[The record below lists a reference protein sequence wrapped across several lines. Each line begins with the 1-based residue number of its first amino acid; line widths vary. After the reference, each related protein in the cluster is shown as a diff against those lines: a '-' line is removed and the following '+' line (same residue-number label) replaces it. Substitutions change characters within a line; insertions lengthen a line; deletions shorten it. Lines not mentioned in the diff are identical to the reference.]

1 MTHTCTK
8 VTVRQR
14 AIRNN
19 RISLYLDY
27 YPAVRNP
34 ETMQMSRREYLGI
47 YIYAHPKNE
56 MEREFN
62 NVMLNKAETIRCIR
76 VQSLINEEFG
86 FLDKTKMKADFL
98 GYFIKMC
105 RNKDQK
111 WQFVYQHFY
120 NFVKGHCTFGDV
132 NVNLCKRFREY
143 LLNAKQLKH
152 NSRPISL
159 NSASGYY
166 STFRGLLKIAY
177 RDKWFRENI
186 NDYLD
191 KIEPKDVKKEY
202 LTLDEVK
209 QLAATPCDIPVLK
222 AASLFACLTGLRISD
237 ILNLQWEDFTIA
249 PDQGYCLRIRTQKT
263 QTETTLPISYEAYE
277 LCGTPDTGKVFKGLQ
292 RSMINYP
299 LKNWLKKAGI
309 TKLDKIA
316 YIINEYLSLG
326 VSPKKISFSSI
337 WYKDIKTRVIR
348 EDILKQKSIYSLA
361 GLFFIRN
368 DIFGGSS
375 DFTQDSDTRLLNQI
389 RNAMG
394 HRAINITDNGAIDDS
409 GFILKISR
417 ADFEKASMSL
427 IHSVKQA
434 IFCLTNMINHI
445 EYDKKLR
452 IKSQDQIIIPQHV
465 ESIRDDD
472 KI

>member
-47 YIYAHPKNE
+47 YIYAYPKNE

-62 NVMLNKAETIRCIR
+62 NDMLNKAEAIRCIR

-86 FLDKTKMKADFL
+86 FLDKTKQKADFL
-98 GYFIKMC
+98 AYFKKMC

-120 NFVKGHCTFGDV
+120 NFVKGQCTFGDV
-132 NVNLCKRFREY
+132 NVDLCKKFREY

-152 NSRPISL
+152 SNRPISL

-177 RDKWFRENI
+177 RDKWLRENI

-191 KIEPKDVKKEY
+191 KIEPQDVKKEY

-209 QLAATPCDIPVLK
+209 QLAAT
-222 AASLFACLTGLRISD
+222 SLRHPRSESSFFVCL
-237 ILNLQWEDFTIA
+237 
-249 PDQGYCLRIRTQKT
+249 PDRATH
-263 QTETTLPISYEAYE
+263 
-277 LCGTPDTGKVFKGLQ
+277 Q
-292 RSMINYP
+292 RYSQSSMGRFCHCP
-299 LKNWLKKAGI
+299 R
-309 TKLDKIA
+309 
-316 YIINEYLSLG
+316 
-326 VSPKKISFSSI
+326 P
-337 WYKDIKTRVIR
+337 
-348 EDILKQKSIYSLA
+348 
-361 GLFFIRN
+361 
-368 DIFGGSS
+368 
-375 DFTQDSDTRLLNQI
+375 RLLLAYQNTE
-389 RNAMG
+389 NP
-394 HRAINITDNGAIDDS
+394 NGSDPS
-409 GFILKISR
+409 
-417 ADFEKASMSL
+417 
-427 IHSVKQA
+427 H
-434 IFCLTNMINHI
+434 
-445 EYDKKLR
+445 KLR
-452 IKSQDQIIIPQHV
+452 SLRAMWYTRNWQGIQRLETKYD
-465 ESIRDDD
+465 
-472 KI
+472 